1 MWDKMIKDRK
11 DCAYWVTWYCMKKR
25 ISVLTDEGKVACK
38 NCKEFI
44 SKEDKERKKPARGKK

>member
-11 DCAYWVTWYCMKKR
+11 DCAYWVTWYCTKKR
-25 ISVLTDEGKVACK
+25 IPVLTDEGKVACK

-44 SKEDKERKKPARGKK
+44 SKEDKERKKPSER